1 MPGTSRGRKRFS
13 DDSNDAG
20 RWFSIASFRAR
31 RLLWR
36 KHMKVDAKVL
46 WSAMLAATLSLGM
59 AACEKKGPVEQA
71 GEEVD
76 EAIDTMKHGGKE
88 STANK
93 VDDAVDEARE
103 GAEDAADEL
112 KKD

>member
-1 MPGTSRGRKRFS
+1 
-13 DDSNDAG
+13 
-20 RWFSIASFRAR
+20 
-31 RLLWR
+31 
-36 KHMKVDAKVL
+36 MKVDAKIL

-59 AACEKKGPVEQA
+59 SACEKKGPVEQA

-76 EAIDTMKHGGKE
+76 EAVDTIKNGGKE

-112 KKD
+112 KEK